1 MVLLFL
7 QRCHNNMVVMFLY
20 PLLNLN
26 SELKPVQCEISINK
40 SWKLLSLFS
49 SETMKQE
56 QSKLVPKCEIK
67 FYCSYYNLCLDFL
80 FMGLS
85 TLQIDIQ
92 LFASPSI

>member
-1 MVLLFL
+1 MFFLFL

-49 SETMKQE
+49 SETVKQG
-56 QSKLVPKCEIK
+56 QSKPVPKCETE

-80 FMGLS
+80 FMRLS
-85 TLQIDIQ
+85 T
-92 LFASPSI
+92 